1 MAVGRQLRLEVG
13 PETTTSVLFDKHSYS
28 RPAGLEGLV
37 ELVNKTVRH
46 FFSPNTSSMF
56 HRDSLCCNSNETEL
70 CVSSGGDKTWPPVT
84 LGETSDSL
92 RLGFLIYTVEIRV
105 IVFMTWSH
113 GFPEVIKSF
122 TRDPNVTGHTAAMI
136 IYRSSQNAE

>member
-1 MAVGRQLRLEVG
+1 M
-13 PETTTSVLFDKHSYS
+13 
-28 RPAGLEGLV
+28 
-37 ELVNKTVRH
+37 
-46 FFSPNTSSMF
+46 
-56 HRDSLCCNSNETEL
+56 
-70 CVSSGGDKTWPPVT
+70 T

>member
-1 MAVGRQLRLEVG
+1 M
-13 PETTTSVLFDKHSYS
+13 
-28 RPAGLEGLV
+28 
-37 ELVNKTVRH
+37 
-46 FFSPNTSSMF
+46 
-56 HRDSLCCNSNETEL
+56 
-70 CVSSGGDKTWPPVT
+70 T

-122 TRDPNVTGHTAAMI
+122 TRGPNVTGHTAAMI

>member
-1 MAVGRQLRLEVG
+1 M
-13 PETTTSVLFDKHSYS
+13 
-28 RPAGLEGLV
+28 
-37 ELVNKTVRH
+37 
-46 FFSPNTSSMF
+46 
-56 HRDSLCCNSNETEL
+56 
-70 CVSSGGDKTWPPVT
+70 T

-92 RLGFLIYTVEIRV
+92 RLGFFIYTVEIRV

>member
-1 MAVGRQLRLEVG
+1 M
-13 PETTTSVLFDKHSYS
+13 
-28 RPAGLEGLV
+28 
-37 ELVNKTVRH
+37 
-46 FFSPNTSSMF
+46 
-56 HRDSLCCNSNETEL
+56 
-70 CVSSGGDKTWPPVT
+70 T

-92 RLGFLIYTVEIRV
+92 RLGFFIYTVEIRV

-113 GFPEVIKSF
+113 GFPEVIKIF